1 MSYLPTD
8 TYRFRRIDAPV
19 KTGVF
24 SNFLRFALAAFLL
37 AGGSAASAQGNY
49 TLSNN
54 GPLKIPSNEY
64 APVTVTVTPGSLGFS
79 GSVVLACT
87 NMPVDSSCKFPGL
100 NQILGVNNAAT
111 SITFLINTSLVD
123 DYESKAVPQHS
134 TAGRIAICSLFA
146 PALGLLFFA
155 RRKGARQ
162 LGAAR
167 LMLFVLALVPLSALA
182 GCAAVHP
189 AGTPPGAYSVIITG
203 SAGSQ
208 VQSTTIALTVT

>member
-1 MSYLPTD
+1 
-8 TYRFRRIDAPV
+8 
-19 KTGVF
+19 
-24 SNFLRFALAAFLL
+24 
-37 AGGSAASAQGNY
+37 
-49 TLSNN
+49 LSNN
-54 GPLKIPSNEY
+54 GPLKIPSNQY
-64 APVTVTVTPGSLGFS
+64 APVTVTVTPGNLGFA
-79 GSVVLACT
+79 GSVVLSCT
-87 NMPVDSSCKFPGL
+87 NMPVDSSCKFPNL

-134 TAGRIAICSLFA
+134 AAGRIAICSLFA

-167 LMLFVLALVPLSALA
+167 LMMFVLALIPLSGLA

-189 AGTPPGAYSVIITG
+189 AATPPGTYSVIITG

-208 VQSTTIALTVT
+208 VQATTIALTVT